1 MAHDG
6 RNDIDALIKHEQLE
20 KDTSVLLF
28 DATWMRAPDCSSKA
42 QYSPVSVPKK
52 HNKYLPLHIRGACS
66 GNEIKSS
73 NNIAISYSFF

>member
-42 QYSPVSVPKK
+42 QYSHQARDVAHVFLIGRHIEAMDNVKQVVIV
-52 HNKYLPLHIRGACS
+52 KYNLL
-66 GNEIKSS
+66 
-73 NNIAISYSFF
+73 